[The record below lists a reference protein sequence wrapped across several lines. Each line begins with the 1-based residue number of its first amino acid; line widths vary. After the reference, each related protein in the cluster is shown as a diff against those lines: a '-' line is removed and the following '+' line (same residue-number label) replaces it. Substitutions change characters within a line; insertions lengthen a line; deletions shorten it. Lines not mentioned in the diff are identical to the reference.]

1 MNNILRVVL
10 HPASSV
16 VVAALLVSL
25 ILHAAATSKVLLVFF
40 GVLLYMCL
48 RPSARRNNGLWRV
61 LSQSSSNSKASG
73 GAGGGKHTALFSSS
87 ASSPQLE
94 SLRGNCVVV
103 SIPVDSSIDVLDHAI
118 AFGRA
123 PETSILSLSTVLY
136 ICRKPSE
143 RAIFWMP
150 LARLMLWMLG
160 GLMEYSRGLLLQL
173 LKRKAKRPLIAV
185 VLLPAP
191 VTTPGKKL
199 FATLH
204 IDQKGIFA
212 AALKTGSTVIPAVV
226 LADGSVA
233 YGSAV
238 STTSEN
244 GDKGVS
250 VPSPDQVRR
259 LSSAFGE
266 ELVTLYK
273 TVANVELRVD

>member
-16 VVAALLVSL
+16 VVAALLVSI
-25 ILHAAATSKVLLVFF
+25 ILHAAVTSKVLLVFF

-48 RPSARRNNGLWRV
+48 RPGARRNNGLWRV
-61 LSQSSSNSKASG
+61 LSQSSTNSKASG
-73 GAGGGKHTALFSSS
+73 GEGGTRNALISST

-191 VTTPGKKL
+191 VTTPRNKS

-233 YGSAV
+233 YGNAV
-238 STTSEN
+238 STTIEN
-244 GDKGVS
+244 VS

-259 LSSAFGE
+259 LSSAVGE
-266 ELVTLYK
+266 ELVTLFK
-273 TVANVELRVD
+273 SVANVELRVD